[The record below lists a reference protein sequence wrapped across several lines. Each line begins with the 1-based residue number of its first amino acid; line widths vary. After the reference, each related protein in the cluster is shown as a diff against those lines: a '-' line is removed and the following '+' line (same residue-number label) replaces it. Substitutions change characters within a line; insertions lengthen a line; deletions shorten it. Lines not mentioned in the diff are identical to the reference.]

1 MSDYFESLTS
11 FHKPIWI
18 RKHKVLSKS
27 HFHEI
32 KNIHTNVTSNI
43 NDEVMLDD
51 QFDTMDI
58 DDKFVFE
65 SHETVDKNEQIDL
78 DMSFQLED
86 LKVNEPFDTMETE
99 EKSIPTNYEVIDS
112 DSRKI
117 LDHFLLL
124 LEFDNAAG
132 TTQISSQARIID
144 DLIEK
149 SPFITVYNKDRSVK
163 IRPKIEYS
171 VEAFD
176 AFYARTHTTGDGN
189 CLRTATN
196 EQWGGEVQI
205 HALSIALRQPIY
217 SYVKFLVDPKRV
229 HYIASDISTQDLIN
243 RFDNGTAGG
252 HLNIYE
258 NIHLGKENATRAEIE
273 EAARQATAHDFI
285 MQLPNKYDTIVGER
299 GVQLS
304 GGEKQRVALA
314 RALVKQ
320 PVLLLL
326 DEATSALDNANE
338 RIVQEALDRACK
350 GRTTIVIA
358 HRLATIQNAHRIYVL
373 ANGVVIEQGTHET
386 LMSQERSR
394 YREMMQAQQL
404 EAAQHDTDEI
414 TGITQIKDDDKTI
427 RTEMFLT

>member
-1 MSDYFESLTS
+1 MRLLAVNAMINNSNHFKTICRLLNYSFEEQL
-11 FHKPIWI
+11 
-18 RKHKVLSKS
+18 RR
-27 HFHEI
+27 
-32 KNIHTNVTSNI
+32 
-43 NDEVMLDD
+43 
-51 QFDTMDI
+51 
-58 DDKFVFE
+58 
-65 SHETVDKNEQIDL
+65 TV
-78 DMSFQLED
+78 
-86 LKVNEPFDTMETE
+86 
-99 EKSIPTNYEVIDS
+99 
-112 DSRKI
+112 
-117 LDHFLLL
+117 
-124 LEFDNAAG
+124 
-132 TTQISSQARIID
+132 
-144 DLIEK
+144 
-149 SPFITVYNKDRSVK
+149 
-163 IRPKIEYS
+163 
-171 VEAFD
+171 
-176 AFYARTHTTGDGN
+176 
-189 CLRTATN
+189 TN

-217 SYVKFLVDPKRV
+217 SYVKFLDDPKRV
-229 HYIASDISTQDLIN
+229 HYIPSDISTQDLIN

-252 HLNIYE
+252 HLKYIGYNIYE